1 MISIAKRHRKR
12 STAGVLAAV
21 GLLFLCATGISAQ
34 EVSAASTAGPSSA
47 SLSELVGKRRAF
59 LVVKRAAVIDAR
71 GGNIGLIE
79 EALKSEPRDNRRH
92 RLAFAT
98 IARKLNKFMKKY
110 QSMSAASSV
119 EDADFVI
126 FFNLLEYRWPLG
138 TPYPYGELFVI
149 VKPPPGGRVG
159 PHVIWKSQK
168 VEWAGDAVD
177 KLVDDL
183 RLIHWQ

>member
-1 MISIAKRHRKR
+1 MIPNMQRFGKSLSAK
-12 STAGVLAAV
+12 VLASVA
-21 GLLFLCATGISAQ
+21 LLCCCANILSAQ
-34 EVSAASTAGPSSA
+34 EVSSSSSTGSSYG

-59 LVVKRAAVIDAR
+59 LVVKRATVIDAR
-71 GGNIGLIE
+71 GGNVGLIE

-110 QSMSAASSV
+110 QRMSAASSV

-126 FFNLLEYRWPLG
+126 FFNLLEYRWPLS

-149 VKPPPGGRVG
+149 VKPPPDSRVG
-159 PHVIWKSQK
+159 PRVIWKSQK

-183 RLIHWQ
+183 RLIRWE

>member
-1 MISIAKRHRKR
+1 MISNVKRQRKR
-12 STAGVLAAV
+12 LTAEILTALA
-21 GLLFLCATGISAQ
+21 LLCGCANSISAQ
-34 EVSAASTAGPSSA
+34 EVSNASTAGPSTG

-71 GGNIGLIE
+71 GGDVGAIE
-79 EALKSEPRDNRRH
+79 EALRSEPRDTRRH

-110 QSMSAASSV
+110 RSISAASSV
-119 EDADFVI
+119 EDADFVV

-177 KLVDDL
+177 KLVSDL
-183 RLIHWQ
+183 RLIRWE